1 MDSTLLYLDTARLGR
16 MTPRAQQAHLDFAR
30 LAGEEGGS
38 YLFERFLG
46 QGAEGCWSDGLA
58 GRYPGLAG
66 WTGIGR
72 LKESLRSLAKSDP
85 DLPVLVASRSAQ
97 LMRLAARL
105 LFQPCR
111 NVLTSDLGWPSYHDI
126 LASECRRRNQAVTTI
141 ALRDAMLRGQMT
153 EDEVVANVRD
163 EFVRRGC
170 DGLFLTAVSN
180 LGHRLPVERIVRAVE
195 AVGQVWFVVID
206 GAQEFAHVS
215 ADLRHEYCDLYLAGC
230 HKWLGAYHPMGL
242 GFYGRRRSRSFIETV
257 LSHLLAAGEL
267 DDPLLRFSTQVERDA
282 LDGTSE
288 TVSLASL
295 FSCQGAVADAL
306 EGGVAPSRSL
316 AGRLE
321 SLVAA
326 ATVAASAGWRPLLAS
341 PAFRTGILLL
351 QAEREKMKKLSAPEL
366 RRTFA
371 ERGVALTA
379 YDGGMIRLSM
389 PGEGWR
395 PGEIEHLQGVLGA
408 VA

>member
-16 MTPRAQQAHLDFAR
+16 MTPRAQQAHFDFAR

-38 YLFERFLG
+38 FHFERFLRR
-46 QGAEGCWSDGLA
+46 GAEGGSHSLA

-66 WTGIGR
+66 WTGIGG
-72 LKESLRSLAKSDP
+72 LKESLRSLAKSQP
-85 DLPVLVASRSAQ
+85 ELPVLVASRSAQ

-105 LFQPCR
+105 LVHRCH

-126 LASECRRRNQAVTTI
+126 LVSECRSRNQAVTMI
-141 ALRDAMLRGQMT
+141 ALRDAMVRGQMT
-153 EDEVVANVRD
+153 VDEVVASVRD
-163 EFVRRGC
+163 EFLRRGC

-180 LGHRLPVERIVRAVE
+180 LGYRLPVERIVRAVE
-195 AVGQVWFVVID
+195 AVRQVWFVVID

-257 LSHLLAAGEL
+257 LSHLLGAGEL
-267 DDPLLRFSTQVERDA
+267 DDPLLRFSTQLETDA

-288 TVSLASL
+288 TVGLASL

-306 EGGVAPSRSL
+306 EGGDMPSRCL
-316 AGRLE
+316 PGRVE
-321 SLVAA
+321 SLMAA

-341 PAFRTGILLL
+341 AAFRTGILLL
-351 QAEREKMKKLSAPEL
+351 QAEREKKKELPAPEL
-366 RRTFA
+366 RRAFS

-379 YDGGMIRLSM
+379 YDGGIIRLSM

-395 PGEIEHLQGVLGA
+395 PGEIEQLQGVLAA